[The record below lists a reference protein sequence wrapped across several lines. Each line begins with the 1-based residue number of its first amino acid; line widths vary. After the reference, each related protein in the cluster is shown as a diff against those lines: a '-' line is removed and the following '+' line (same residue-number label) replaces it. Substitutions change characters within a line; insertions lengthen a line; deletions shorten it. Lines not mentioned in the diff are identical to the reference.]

1 MRILT
6 SLVISCLLTAS
17 GPAIAQEA
25 ATPPRIESWPQAKVI
40 AMGREI
46 YRQDRAAWLA
56 TDALLAAHSPADLAD
71 IRGWI
76 VVPTSNGDLVRF
88 LAADEAGVR
97 ARWDIAV
104 GVDGA
109 GPVVAA
115 PSSDLSPD
123 EIARWTARQ
132 TAIAN
137 MNPLRCGPS
146 MNSVVARD
154 PDSDAWM
161 VWLLTATTET
171 GVIPVGGHQ
180 RFRISADGRTVL
192 SRESLSAGC
201 LNIQTPPE
209 AVQDDTAMVF
219 VTHLVSDSPVETH
232 VFLSIQNQTPIAV
245 GIDNRVFIVFG
256 DQIEEHDMPEE
267 P

>member
-6 SLVISCLLTAS
+6 SLVIGCLLTAP

-25 ATPPRIESWPQAKVI
+25 ATPTRIESWPQAKVI

-56 TDALLAAHSPADLAD
+56 TDALLAAHSQTELAD
-71 IRGWI
+71 VRGWI
-76 VVPTSNGDLVRF
+76 VVPTPTGDLVRF
-88 LAADEAGVR
+88 VSADDTGVH
-97 ARWDIAV
+97 ARWDIPV
-104 GVDGA
+104 GTDGA
-109 GPVVAA
+109 EPVVAA
-115 PSSDLSPD
+115 PSPDLTPD

-137 MNPLRCGPS
+137 MSPLQCGPS

-161 VWLLTATTET
+161 VWLLTATTES
-171 GVIPVGGHQ
+171 GVIPIGGHQ

-192 SRESLSAGC
+192 SHENLSVGCMNMQPPREADQGD
-201 LNIQTPPE
+201 
-209 AVQDDTAMVF
+209 VAMVL
-219 VTHLVSDSPVETH
+219 VTHLVSDGPVETH
-232 VFLSIQNQTPIAV
+232 VFLSILNQTPIAV
-245 GIDNRVFIVFG
+245 GVEDRLFVVRG
-256 DQIEEHDMPEE
+256 AQIREYEMPETR
-267 P
+267 